1 MKKTPKTTQP
11 DLSPEISNLKAS
23 LARALADYAN
33 LERRFS
39 EQSSSVVKF
48 ATANLLTK
56 LLDLRDHLEM
66 ASGQIKDQSLNMIL
80 SSFDKLLQSEGVEV
94 VKTEGQ
100 YDPTTMECQELS
112 AGPKDQVVKVV
123 RSGYRLHDRVLRT
136 ARVVVGSGTPAPAP
150 APQVSPAKE
159 TSEASV

>member
-1 MKKTPKTTQP
+1 MKKQP
-11 DLSPEISNLKAS
+11 TKDLNQPVVNPELENLKSS

-66 ASGQIKDQSLNMIL
+66 AATQLKDQSLNMIL
-80 SSFDKLLQSEGVEV
+80 SSFDKLLQSEGVET
-94 VKTEGQ
+94 VKTEGV
-100 YDPTTMECQELS
+100 YDPTTMECQELA

-136 ARVVVGSGTPAPAP
+136 ARVIVGNGT
-150 APQVSPAKE
+150 
-159 TSEASV
+159 EASVPTN

>member
-1 MKKTPKTTQP
+1 MKKPAPKQNQP

-39 EQSSSVVKF
+39 EQSTSVVKF

-66 ASGQIKDQSLNMIL
+66 ASVQIKDQSLNMIL
-80 SSFDKLLQSEGVEV
+80 SSFDKLLESEGVEV

-100 YDPTTMECQELS
+100 YDPRTMECQELG
-112 AGPKDQVVKVV
+112 AGPKDQVIKVV
-123 RSGYRLHDRVLRT
+123 RTGYRLHDRVLRT
-136 ARVVVGSGTPAPAP
+136 ARVVVGNGTESAVP
-150 APQVSPAKE
+150 KN
-159 TSEASV
+159 

>member
-1 MKKTPKTTQP
+1 MKKPLAKNP
-11 DLSPEISNLKAS
+11 SPPQVNPELENLKAS

-39 EQSSSVVKF
+39 EQSTSVVKF

-66 ASGQIKDQSLNMIL
+66 ASAQLKDPSLSMIL
-80 SSFDKLLQSEGVEV
+80 SSFDKLLESEGVEV
-94 VKTEGQ
+94 VKTEGV

-136 ARVVVGSGTPAPAP
+136 ARVVVGNGT
-150 APQVSPAKE
+150 
-159 TSEASV
+159 EASVPTN